1 MPRTK
6 PQKGKRGNGV
16 AKTNGTARKK
26 RGKGSG
32 AWTPQ
37 RRGTPEAWMQKLG
50 YTPAA
55 LRCRTLADM
64 TEEEIIAIE
73 IEYGVPVIRPTRSER
88 TKARRAAAIRPAF
101 QEAHET
107 TQDWW

>member
-1 MPRTK
+1 M
-6 PQKGKRGNGV
+6 
-16 AKTNGTARKK
+16 
-26 RGKGSG
+26 
-32 AWTPQ
+32 
-37 RRGTPEAWMQKLG
+37 EKLG

-73 IEYGVPVIRPTRSER
+73 LEYGVPVIRPGNQAP
-88 TKARRAAAIRPAF
+88 TKPVRRLLDSGH
-101 QEAHET
+101 EA